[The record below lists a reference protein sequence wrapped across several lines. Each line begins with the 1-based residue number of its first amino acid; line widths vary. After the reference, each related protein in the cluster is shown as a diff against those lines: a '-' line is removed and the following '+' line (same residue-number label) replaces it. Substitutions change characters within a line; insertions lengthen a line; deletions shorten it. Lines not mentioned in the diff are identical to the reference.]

1 MQRAVFP
8 SENRDECPRDISAFV
23 KEMGIVDI
31 YIYIYIYIYIHGSTD
46 ICHHRGEDV
55 ITDFGI
61 GARHRASGC
70 DISVALLAAL
80 LSAATR
86 TSPVTRLYIPIYADI
101 SA

>member
-23 KEMGIVDI
+23 KEMGSGDRR
-31 YIYIYIYIYIHGSTD
+31 YIYGSTD

-61 GARHRASGC
+61 GTRDRASGC

-101 SA
+101 YTA